1 MTAKQKESQARNHYK
16 EWKRSGDYTLDC
28 VYGSYSAKK
37 ERAWRYCQRKTTELN
52 GYELKAI
59 SHNRWMFTAGF
70 EYYDE
75 KAQTVKFY
83 YITPSYECAVN
94 ITVDML

>member
-1 MTAKQKESQARNHYK
+1 MTAKQMERQARNHYK
-16 EWKRSGDYTLDC
+16 AWKRSGDYTLDC
-28 VYGSYSAKK
+28 VYGRYSVYKA
-37 ERAWRYCQRKTTELN
+37 RAWRYCQEMQAKLN
-52 GYELKAI
+52 GYGLKVI
-59 SHNRWMFTAGF
+59 THNCMVFTAGF

>member
-1 MTAKQKESQARNHYK
+1 MTAKQMERQAKNHYK
-16 EWKRSGDYTLDC
+16 EWKRSGDYALVS

-37 ERAWRYCQRKTTELN
+37 ARAWRYCQGKATELN

-59 SHNRWMFTAGF
+59 SHNPWVFTAGF

-75 KAQTVKFY
+75 KTQTVKFY

-94 ITVDML
+94 ITADMI